1 MKEYSIFLL
10 SVYVLGF
17 PGSSGN
23 TESACNAEDP
33 GLIPGLGR
41 SPEEASGYPLQYSC
55 LENYIGRGTWQATVH
70 GVAKSQ
76 T

>member
-10 SVYVLGF
+10 SLYVLGF
-17 PGSSGN
+17 PGSSDN

-41 SPEEASGYPLQYSC
+41 FPWKEFHGQRNLAGY
-55 LENYIGRGTWQATVH
+55 
-70 GVAKSQ
+70 SQ
-76 T
+76 WDRKELVVD